1 MWYKVCMLELSDIV
15 GQEEAIALLEHQLS
29 GGRPHHALLFAGPR
43 GVGRR
48 TTAMA
53 LAKTLLCEKPGAPGS
68 ADGPAL
74 FGTEET
80 GRPDVIQACGACPEC
95 RMFDAGSHPDF
106 QLVTKEHAA
115 FHPDANVRSRT
126 MQELGIDVIR
136 HFLIA
141 PAGRSAN
148 RGRGKVFV
156 VLEAELMSTA
166 AQNSLLKTLEE
177 PPPGVTIIL
186 ITSKPDRLLPTTLSR
201 CCRVPF
207 GYLPTEFVDEKLT
220 AAGVGE
226 EEAGFWARF
235 TEGSIGRALGLSEAG
250 MYERKCKMIAQSADP
265 DADGF
270 GDYLQKTMDALAE
283 TYVKDSKK
291 DADSP
296 TMAKTLAS
304 RRVAGDMLEI
314 LASFYRDAMAT
325 AVGADAPA
333 IHADQ
338 PREIESVAGR
348 FPASTLADIIE
359 QLSHYERLIWR
370 NVSPKTLWEN
380 VAITCLS
387 GAPLRV

>member
-1 MWYKVCMLELSDIV
+1 MWYKVRMLELSDIV
-15 GQEEAIALLEHQLS
+15 GQREAIALLQHQLS

-53 LAKTLLCEKPGAPGS
+53 LAKTLLCEKPGLPGA

-74 FGTEET
+74 FGAEQT
-80 GRPDVIQACGACPEC
+80 GQSEIIQACGACDNC
-95 RMFDAGSHPDF
+95 RMFQAGSHPDF
-106 QLVTKEHAA
+106 QTVSKELAA
-115 FHPDANVRSRT
+115 FHPDANVRART

-148 RGRGKVFV
+148 RARGKVFL
-156 VLEAELMSTA
+156 VLEAELMSSA

-186 ITSKPDRLLPTTLSR
+186 ITSKPDRLLATTLSR

-207 GYLPTEFVDEKLT
+207 SYLPADFVQDKLT
-220 AAGVGE
+220 DAGLNAA
-226 EEAGFWARF
+226 EADFWARF
-235 TEGSIGRALGLSEAG
+235 TAGSIGRALAMSEAG
-250 MYERKCKMIAQSADP
+250 MYKRKREMIAQAANP

-270 GDYLQKTMDALAE
+270 GEQLYKAMDALAE
-283 TYVKDSKK
+283 NTVKDSKK

-314 LASFYRDAMAT
+314 LASFYRDAMSA
-325 AVGADAPA
+325 AVEAPTRL

-338 PREIESVAGR
+338 EAEIHTTASR
-348 FPASTLADIIE
+348 FEPVVLADIIE
-359 QLSHYERLIWR
+359 QLSEYERLLWR
-370 NVSPKTLWEN
+370 NVSPKTLWDN